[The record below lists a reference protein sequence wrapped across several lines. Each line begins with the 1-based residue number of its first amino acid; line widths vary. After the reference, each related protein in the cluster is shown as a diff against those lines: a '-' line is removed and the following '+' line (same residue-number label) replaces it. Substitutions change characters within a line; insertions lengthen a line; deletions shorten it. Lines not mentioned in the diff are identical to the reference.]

1 MSDLHNFNG
10 DATVNCL
17 MSVVAIPIDYV
28 ILFFIFYSSILDGFF
43 LRFVQ
48 RRLFKLV
55 TLSYIVQFG
64 VFFVVVVNYYVDRA
78 KKNRQN

>member
-1 MSDLHNFNG
+1 
-10 DATVNCL
+10 

-28 ILFFIFYSSILDGFF
+28 ILFFIFYFLLVNFGWFF

-48 RRLFKLV
+48 RRLFKMV
-55 TLSYIVQFG
+55 TLSYIVQFS
-64 VFFVVVVNYYVDRA
+64 VFFVVVVRLVNYYVDRA